1 MSSSREEAAV
11 GTDRATLADSKR
23 AAMYCNYCRQ
33 LNPQDAVYCSACG
46 RKISISVEK
55 AEKSTETSQSTLP
68 SPNRTIPSINST
80 GDQKGNQNP
89 RPSDPPSATPSSP
102 NELQVIGGHAW
113 QLERMSDEELGEL
126 KASYEKLGAEPSEA
140 LQLELR
146 KRVPNPQVSAKIS
159 TASPPENVVRPT
171 STSTAP
177 QPQAANAGAATKY
190 KPVGNTSVPYGS
202 LIFALICFTLL
213 IAFWTFSLVLAT
225 TAGSPD
231 GFSKGSPPLIGVIV
245 MAIWAR
251 SAWAKIMI
259 AEPNSNPL
267 FRRKHLS
274 FNLKAGGL
282 IAAMVLAAGGY
293 GAHLGFHRASVN
305 EHLAEIRVLG
315 EKAAPLKKQFIDIV
329 RRDTHTTPEYL
340 QWTKDLELALNEYEP
355 LVQQM
360 DSLLTVAER
369 DFKNDSKT
377 AEAFSTMQ
385 NVLQKDLEAMR
396 AFRAEVE
403 SAKQLEQ
410 LPAEERPQ
418 FHKEH
423 IEPIQAEE
431 HRIAMEEIEI
441 LKNAKAQGIKLPEEL
456 YEQAGIK

>member
-1 MSSSREEAAV
+1 M
-11 GTDRATLADSKR
+11 
-23 AAMYCNYCRQ
+23 
-33 LNPQDAVYCSACG
+33 
-46 RKISISVEK
+46 
-55 AEKSTETSQSTLP
+55 
-68 SPNRTIPSINST
+68 
-80 GDQKGNQNP
+80 
-89 RPSDPPSATPSSP
+89 
-102 NELQVIGGHAW
+102 
-113 QLERMSDEELGEL
+113 
-126 KASYEKLGAEPSEA
+126 
-140 LQLELR
+140 
-146 KRVPNPQVSAKIS
+146 
-159 TASPPENVVRPT
+159 
-171 STSTAP
+171 
-177 QPQAANAGAATKY
+177 
-190 KPVGNTSVPYGS
+190 
-202 LIFALICFTLL
+202 
-213 IAFWTFSLVLAT
+213 FSLVMAT

-231 GFSKGSPPLIGVIV
+231 GFSKGSPPLIGVII

-267 FRRKHLS
+267 FRRKHFS

-282 IAAMVLAAGGY
+282 IAATVLAAGSY
-293 GAHLGFHRASVN
+293 GAHLGLHRATVN
-305 EHLAEIRVLG
+305 EHLEEIRVLG

-340 QWTKDLELALNEYEP
+340 QWTKDLEAALNEYEP

-360 DSLLTVAER
+360 DSLLTVAEQ

-377 AEAFSTMQ
+377 TEAFSTMQ
-385 NVLQKDLEAMR
+385 NILQKDLEAMR
-396 AFRAEVE
+396 AFRTEVQ

-410 LPAEERPQ
+410 LPDEERPQ

-431 HRIAMEEIEI
+431 HRIALEEIEI